1 MVRTIG
7 WFIYFWW
14 RLFALQPSLFRVKA
28 LDRAGNIAER
38 DELVANKAR
47 EWAKSL
53 VLLSG
58 CKIKVTGEEHIP
70 KDEAVLFV
78 SNHQGNFDIPILLG
92 FIKKSK
98 AFVAKNEL
106 RKFPIVSTWMEYM
119 NCIFMARDNPRE
131 SIKAINHGAE
141 ILKEGYSLV
150 IFPEGT
156 RSKDGTLGV
165 FKPGALKLATK
176 SGVCI
181 VPVTIKGSNKIMQ
194 KGSFII
200 KPAQVEVII
209 SPAIKMENG
218 VDKDTKSLTENARNI
233 ISENLC

>member
-1 MVRTIG
+1 MVRTIV

-14 RLFALQPSLFRVKA
+14 HLFTLQPSLCRIKA
-28 LDRAGNIAER
+28 LDKAGNIVER
-38 DELVANKAR
+38 DALVSNKAKG
-47 EWAKSL
+47 WARSL
-53 VLLSG
+53 VSLSG
-58 CKIKVTGEEHIP
+58 CKVEVTGEEHIP
-70 KDEAVLFV
+70 EDEAVLFV

-92 FIKKSK
+92 FIKKPK

-106 RKFPIVSTWMEYM
+106 RKFPIIGTWMKYM
-119 NCIFMARDNPRE
+119 NCIFMDRDNPRE
-131 SIKAINHGAE
+131 SIKAINHGAK

-165 FKPGALKLATK
+165 FKPGAFKLATK

-181 VPVTIKGSNKIMQ
+181 VPVTIKGSNQIMK

-200 KPAQVEVII
+200 KPAEVEVVI
-209 SPAIKMENG
+209 SPAIKMEQG
-218 VDKDTKSLTENARNI
+218 LDKDTKALAENVRNI